1 VGSGPGSSDLAVDN
15 LGASA
20 HGAAAGAVSM
30 EIEQEIAMLSARM
43 RFAQEYRAAK
53 GCKSLNTDIAVPS
66 LRDREASSRSR
77 ARFSVKDVFARQRSF
92 ALSAFVSIEG
102 VVRF

>member
-1 VGSGPGSSDLAVDN
+1 
-15 LGASA
+15 
-20 HGAAAGAVSM
+20 
-30 EIEQEIAMLSARM
+30 
-43 RFAQEYRAAK
+43 
-53 GCKSLNTDIAVPS
+53 LNTDIAVPS